1 MGSYPNYI
9 PMNAPEVRSVVE
21 SFDAY
26 EYDRVYGGWWG
37 GEHRQWSE
45 GGHPKIRRS
54 LRRAN
59 LGLDEGRDSPQARF
73 HREISL
79 AIFRTTP
86 LTSTVVSTRM

>member
-37 GEHRQWSE
+37 GNIDS
-45 GGHPKIRRS
+45 GPKEAIRRS
-54 LRRAN
+54 ADRYVER
-59 LGLDEGRDSPQARF
+59 
-73 HREISL
+73 ISD
-79 AIFRTTP
+79 
-86 LTSTVVSTRM
+86 